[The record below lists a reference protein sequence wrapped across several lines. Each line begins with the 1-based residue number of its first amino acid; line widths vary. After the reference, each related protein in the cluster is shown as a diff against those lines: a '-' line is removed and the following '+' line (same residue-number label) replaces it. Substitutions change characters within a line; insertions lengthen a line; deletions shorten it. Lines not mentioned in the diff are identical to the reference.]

1 MSKRRILVVDD
12 DPVIRRLLHTPLYDA
27 GYEIFEMED
36 GHAALRWM
44 LQNRADLMVL
54 DVSMPDMDGIQL
66 AHAVKQQHAR
76 LPILA
81 ISAGEQIMSK
91 EFCLK
96 FMQSLGATEVLPK
109 PFDLADFMKA
119 VKRILAANTCPAR
132 PAA

>member
-12 DPVIRRLLHTPLYDA
+12 DPLIRGLLRTPLHDA

-44 LQNRADLMVL
+44 LQNQVDLMVL
-54 DVSMPDMDGIQL
+54 DVSMPEMDGIQL
-66 AHAVKQQHAR
+66 AHAVKQRQAH

-81 ISAGEQIMSK
+81 ISAGEQVMSK
-91 EFCLK
+91 DFCLK
-96 FMQSLGATEVLPK
+96 FMKSLGATEVLPK

-119 VKRILAANTCPAR
+119 VKRIFAANPR
-132 PAA
+132 PEATSA

>member
-12 DPVIRRLLHTPLYDA
+12 DPMIRRLLRTPLHDA

-44 LQNRADLMVL
+44 LRNQVDLMVL
-54 DVSMPDMDGIQL
+54 DVSMPEMDGIEL
-66 AHAVKQQHAR
+66 AHAVRQRQDR

-81 ISAGEQIMSK
+81 ISAGEQVMSK

-96 FMQSLGATEVLPK
+96 FMKSLGATEVLPK

-119 VKRILAANTCPAR
+119 VQRIVTANPH
-132 PAA
+132 PEPSSV